1 MAKLSLILLSA
12 PIACIG
18 LSVPA
23 AAAAAADEGDGER
36 RTVVV
41 RYNDLNLTS
50 VEGRD
55 RLSSRIK
62 VAVRTVCDSRPN
74 YRMTLNEITQAQ
86 NCEKVTM
93 ADANVKLAGLLN
105 GDTTRLAELGQRILV
120 SAP

>member
-12 PIACIG
+12 PIACVG

-23 AAAAAADEGDGER
+23 AAEDNGER

-41 RYNDLNLTS
+41 RYNDLNLAS

-55 RLSSRIK
+55 RLSSRVK
-62 VAVRTVCDSRPN
+62 AAVRVVCNSRPN
-74 YRMTLNEITQAQ
+74 YRMTLNDIAHAQ
-86 NCEKVTM
+86 TCEKATM
-93 ADANVKLAGLLN
+93 ADADVKLAGLLN
-105 GDTTRLAELGQRILV
+105 GAGTRLASSSPTIMV

>member
-12 PIACIG
+12 PLACIG

-23 AAAAAADEGDGER
+23 AAAADEDGER

-41 RYNDLNLTS
+41 RYNDLNMAS

-55 RLSSRIK
+55 RLSSRVK
-62 VAVRTVCDSRPN
+62 VAVRTVCNSRPN
-74 YRMTLNEITQAQ
+74 YRLTLDERARALK
-86 NCEKVTM
+86 CEKVTM

-105 GDTTRLAELGQRILV
+105 GDGTRLADRGQTIMV

>member
-23 AAAAAADEGDGER
+23 AAQDDGER

-41 RYNDLNLTS
+41 RYNDLNLAS
-50 VEGRD
+50 VEGRE
-55 RLSSRIK
+55 RLNSRVK
-62 VAVRTVCDSRPN
+62 LAVRTVCNSRPN
-74 YRMTLNEITQAQ
+74 YRVTLGERAQSQ

-93 ADANVKLAGLLN
+93 ADADVKLASLLN
-105 GDTTRLAELGQRILV
+105 GDGTRLADRGQTIMV

>member
-23 AAAAAADEGDGER
+23 AAEDDGER

-41 RYNDLNLTS
+41 RYNDLNLAS

-55 RLSSRIK
+55 RLSSRVK
-62 VAVRTVCDSRPN
+62 VAVRTVCNSRPN
-74 YRMTLNEITQAQ
+74 YRMTLNDIAQAQ
-86 NCEKVTM
+86 TCEKATM

-105 GDTTRLAELGQRILV
+105 GDGTRLADRGQTIMV

>member
-23 AAAAAADEGDGER
+23 AAEDDGAR

-41 RYNDLNLTS
+41 RYNDLNLAS
-50 VEGRD
+50 VEGRE
-55 RLSSRIK
+55 RLNSRVK
-62 VAVRTVCDSRPN
+62 VAVRTVCNSRPN
-74 YRMTLNEITQAQ
+74 YRPTLDERAQAQ
-86 NCEKVTM
+86 SCEKATM

-105 GDTTRLAELGQRILV
+105 GDGTRLADRGQTILV

>member
-1 MAKLSLILLSA
+1 MAKFSLILLSA

-23 AAAAAADEGDGER
+23 LAADDDGER

-41 RYNDLNLTS
+41 RYDDLNLTS

-55 RLSSRIK
+55 RLNSRVK
-62 VAVRTVCDSRPN
+62 AAVRVVCNSRPN

-86 NCEKVTM
+86 TCEKATM
-93 ADANVKLAGLLN
+93 ADADVKLASLLN
-105 GDTTRLAELGQRILV
+105 GGGTRLADRGQTIMV

>member
-12 PIACIG
+12 PFACIG

-23 AAAAAADEGDGER
+23 AAEDDGER

-41 RYNDLNLTS
+41 RYNDLNLAS
-50 VEGRD
+50 VEGRH
-55 RLSSRIK
+55 RLSSRVK
-62 VAVRTVCDSRPN
+62 TAVRTVCNSRPN
-74 YRMTLNEITQAQ
+74 YRPTLGERAQAL

-93 ADANVKLAGLLN
+93 ADADVKLASLLN
-105 GDTTRLAELGQRILV
+105 GDSTRLADRGQTIMV

>member
-23 AAAAAADEGDGER
+23 AAEGDGER
-36 RTVVV
+36 HTVVV
-41 RYNDLNLTS
+41 HYNDLNLAS
-50 VEGRD
+50 VEGRK
-55 RLSSRIK
+55 RLTARVQS
-62 VAVRTVCDSRPN
+62 AVRTVCNSRPN
-74 YRMTLNEITQAQ
+74 YRQTLVERAHAR

-93 ADANVKLAGLLN
+93 ADADVKLAGLLN
-105 GDTTRLAELGQRILV
+105 GDGTRLADRSQAIFV

>member
-23 AAAAAADEGDGER
+23 AAEDEGER

-41 RYNDLNLTS
+41 RYNDLNLAS

-55 RLSSRIK
+55 RLSSRVK
-62 VAVRTVCDSRPN
+62 TAVRTVCNSRPN
-74 YRMTLNEITQAQ
+74 YRLTLDERAHAL
-86 NCEKVTM
+86 NCEKLTM
-93 ADANVKLAGLLN
+93 ADAEVKLASLLN
-105 GDTTRLAELGQRILV
+105 GDGTRLADSGQTIMV

>member
-12 PIACIG
+12 PFACIG

-23 AAAAAADEGDGER
+23 AAEDDGER

-41 RYNDLNLTS
+41 RYNDLNLAS

-55 RLSSRIK
+55 RLSSRVK
-62 VAVRTVCDSRPN
+62 TAVRTVCNSRPN
-74 YRMTLNEITQAQ
+74 YRPTLSERAQAL
-86 NCEKVTM
+86 NCERVTM
-93 ADANVKLAGLLN
+93 ADADVKLASLLN
-105 GDTTRLAELGQRILV
+105 GDGTRLADRGQTIMV

>member
-23 AAAAAADEGDGER
+23 AAAADDGDGER

-41 RYNDLNLTS
+41 RYNDLNLAS

-55 RLSSRIK
+55 RLNSRVK
-62 VAVRTVCDSRPN
+62 SAVRTVCNSRPN
-74 YRMTLNEITQAQ
+74 YRPTLHERAHAL

-93 ADANVKLAGLLN
+93 ADADVKLASLLN
-105 GDTTRLAELGQRILV
+105 GDGTRLAGRGQTIMV